1 MPIITISRGS
11 YSRGREVAE
20 RLSKELN
27 YECISREI
35 LVNASDHFNIP
46 EIKLKKALHNAP
58 SVLERFSNGRQRYIS
73 FFKTSLLSH
82 IIKGNVVYH
91 GLAGH
96 FFLQDISH
104 VLKVRINA
112 RMQDR
117 VKEEMRREKS
127 NSAEKIQHNLQK
139 NDTERRKWS
148 QNIYGMDTW
157 DSRLYDMVFC
167 VDSLRVDDIVEI
179 IVNTIKKKQFQETP
193 TSITALKKKAM
204 LADIE
209 SQVMLFSHK
218 TKVVMPDH
226 TTLELSEVNGKLN
239 NEAARDAFSKR
250 MKEQFNIQHII
261 YRDSIHT
268 RHINNFHNIEI
279 Q

>member
-1 MPIITISRGS
+1 
-11 YSRGREVAE
+11 
-20 RLSKELN
+20 
-27 YECISREI
+27 
-35 LVNASDHFNIP
+35 
-46 EIKLKKALHNAP
+46 
-58 SVLERFSNGRQRYIS
+58 
-73 FFKTSLLSH
+73 
-82 IIKGNVVYH
+82 
-91 GLAGH
+91 
-96 FFLQDISH
+96 
-104 VLKVRINA
+104 
-112 RMQDR
+112 
-117 VKEEMRREKS
+117 
-127 NSAEKIQHNLQK
+127 
-139 NDTERRKWS
+139 
-148 QNIYGMDTW
+148 
-157 DSRLYDMVFC
+157 
-167 VDSLRVDDIVEI
+167 
-179 IVNTIKKKQFQETP
+179 
-193 TSITALKKKAM
+193 M